1 MKKPRRKYEYK
12 SEETRARQRRTQFGQ
27 PEGNKGGNG
36 LQAVSM
42 REFYKWCENEATM
55 EELKAYAEDTTKS
68 AVRRKFV
75 QALVRCEKVQDFFE
89 LTNQTHGYPKQQI
102 EKIELP
108 EIEIILE

>member
-1 MKKPRRKYEYK
+1 MKKPRKKYEYK

-27 PEGNKGGNG
+27 PEGNPKGNG
-36 LQAVSM
+36 LQGISM

-55 EELKAYAEDTTKS
+55 EELKVYANDPTKP
-68 AVRRKFV
+68 AVKRKFV
-75 QALVRCEKVQDFFE
+75 QALVKCEKVQDFFE